1 MSASKSRRIPLG
13 RSTNLSTITTPT
25 DPFGFIS
32 SSGVQVSGPGSTAVP
47 PNNDNFSIR
56 SILPSPTPQS
66 RVSRR
71 TRRPNIQHKS
81 YIITL
86 SNIALNT
93 DEDIV
98 RELADTYG
106 QVIDIK
112 QSTSS
117 SEILE
122 WQIIFDTVTDAALA
136 FFDTSDRLK
145 LSRANTSSF
154 WILDDLS
161 TKELNKIFRKYVY
174 KSITKIPKLLEINTW
189 IIIYNNEE
197 DALAALEGINGR
209 VLEDKEVKA
218 VLNIS

>member
-117 SEILE
+117 SATLE
-122 WQIIFDTVTDAALA
+122 WQIIFNKDTDAA
-136 FFDTSDRLK
+136 
-145 LSRANTSSF
+145 
-154 WILDDLS
+154 
-161 TKELNKIFRKYVY
+161 
-174 KSITKIPKLLEINTW
+174 
-189 IIIYNNEE
+189 
-197 DALAALEGINGR
+197 
-209 VLEDKEVKA
+209 
-218 VLNIS
+218 